1 MASDNPLELLGTA
14 REERHFH
21 EKNKAL
27 IDEMRER
34 LRRERLGEG
43 LAASGIDDDVVLQ
56 ALLAMGV
63 EPEVLPA
70 LPLAPLLQV
79 AWADGEVQAAERTLL
94 VEAAQSQGLRVGSA
108 AYEVFMGFLSTEPS
122 PEFYGAASTYV
133 RAMLAAMGASDAEV
147 ARSDLGE
154 LARRVAGAHGKM
166 LGMFGSG
173 ISDEER
179 RALDRVTEQ
188 LASSHPQAA
197 GEVLQALRGDE

>member
-1 MASDNPLELLGTA
+1 MTPDDPLEPLGGA
-14 REERHFH
+14 SEEEDFH
-21 EKNKAL
+21 QKNKAL

-34 LRRERLGEG
+34 LKRERLGKG
-43 LAASGIDDDVVLQ
+43 LAASGIDDDVVFQ

-63 EPEVLPA
+63 EADVLPV
-70 LPLAPLLQV
+70 LHLAPLLQV

-94 VEAAQSQGLRVGSA
+94 VEAAQSQGIRAGSP
-108 AYEVFMGFLSTEPS
+108 AYDVFLGFLSTEP
-122 PEFYGAASTYV
+122 PTEFYAASSTYV
-133 RAMLAAMGASDAEV
+133 RAMLAAMGATAAEA

-166 LGMFGSG
+166 LGVFGSG

-179 RALDRVTEQ
+179 EALDRVTEQ

-197 GEVLQALRGDE
+197 GQVVQALGGDE